1 MRGFRFVR
9 RSAGR
14 LCSRLFR
21 CRCTVDP
28 LAFCNHRAIKQIVR
42 EKTIMARVFIE
53 ARPQGRPAGT
63 AVKDSVVGEE
73 GDRVLKGFKTQ
84 EEAIS

>member
-1 MRGFRFVR
+1 
-9 RSAGR
+9 
-14 LCSRLFR
+14 
-21 CRCTVDP
+21 
-28 LAFCNHRAIKQIVR
+28 
-42 EKTIMARVFIE
+42 MARVFIE